1 MLLKKKTSSYY
12 LGPTS
17 HILKKTSGFVYF
29 ILYLY
34 YISPLEFLGVA
45 SNDELAVDIVYCN
58 DFQLVESGPG
68 IRPFSAAI
76 FATNAHRLVH
86 FRRLRHLWIV

>member
-58 DFQLVESGPG
+58 DFQLIESGT
-68 IRPFSAAI
+68 RNSTFLADI
-76 FATNAHRLVH
+76 FATTFHRLVH
-86 FRRLRHLWIV
+86 FHTLRHL